1 MKTDW
6 TKERIQRLLS
16 FSDVALER
24 AILLVYAN
32 QTQDEKYSGNTKHEN
47 GTGFNGTDAQFLSSL
62 AKYIDGFRRPEG
74 FRMSIKQREAARPL
88 IMKYW
93 RQVQDVIILNMAVH
107 PVSGTVCAIKNTVD
121 PGDRQGAF
129 RND

>member
-6 TKERIQRLLS
+6 TKERIQQLLS
-16 FSDVALER
+16 ISDVALER

-32 QTQDEKYSGNTKHEN
+32 QTQDEKSSGNTKHEN

-62 AKYIDGFRRPEG
+62 ALWIHMVESRSEG
-74 FRMSIKQREAARPL
+74 SRLTYNQVRHARPR

-93 RQVQDVIILNMAVH
+93 RQIQDVIIQKHADTCQETERYREPDSILRK
-107 PVSGTVCAIKNTVD
+107 I
-121 PGDRQGAF
+121 
-129 RND
+129 